1 MNGQATI
8 TGTVARGSG
17 HRIGS
22 ITAKAVAF
30 GMMTAS
36 GLSALKTM
44 KVCGSRTQEAGLRHW
59 MNVTPTEPQ
68 ELVWLVPQVG
78 VDYKIETS
86 TNLKWQIK

>member
-17 HRIGS
+17 YRVGS

-44 KVCGSRTQEAGLRHW
+44 NVSGVRTQKAGLLHW
-59 MNVTPTEPQ
+59 INVSPTEPQ
-68 ELVWLVPQVG
+68 QLVWLIPQIG
-78 VDYKIETS
+78 IDYQIETS
-86 TNLKWQIK
+86 TGLKWQIK